1 MLFDYL
7 AEKHSVSNSTVSSAA
22 LSSSHDSCVNLALFQ
37 GAGGRG
43 GTETLND
50 FPKP

>member
-7 AEKHSVSNSTVSSAA
+7 AEKHSVSNSTISSLAP
-22 LSSSHDSCVNLALFQ
+22 SSSHDSCVNSALFQ

-43 GTETLND
+43 GAERGD
-50 FPKP
+50 VK

>member
-7 AEKHSVSNSTVSSAA
+7 AEKHGVSNSTVSSAA
-22 LSSSHDSCVNLALFQ
+22 SSSSHDSCMNSALFQ

-43 GTETLND
+43 GVACGD
-50 FPKP
+50 VK